1 MNTKIIREEF
11 TAWMRGELPANTII
25 GDPDWWAR
33 KILTAIATL
42 DAKAEQGAGKD
53 VEGPDSNCRDEDGCP
68 TENAVLKRYWGDRER
83 AEAHPPVTLPDTKE
97 LLSGFQGCTN
107 HDCIVTGGPS
117 GMGTNGTCQCLVNA
131 SRANLI
137 ILQSRIKNAIWDSQ
151 NKEQP

>member
-42 DAKAEQGAGKD
+42 DAKAEQEAGKD

-83 AEAHPPVTLPDTKE
+83 ADAHPPAKVPDIKE
-97 LLSGFQGCTN
+97 LFSGFQGCTN

-117 GMGTNGTCQCLVNA
+117 GIGTNGTCQCLVNL

-137 ILQSRIKNAIWDSQ
+137 ILESRLKKAIWDSR
-151 NKEQP
+151 NKGPS